1 MEVLA
6 HLLSIGVDFVVFGT
20 LPSLL
25 IIAAV
30 ICFSVRS
37 KIGDTKMK
45 RLAISMSFLAI
56 SVLWYL
62 IVWTLLSYKW
72 RDYQPVEMLRIVS
85 PMWFIW
91 CLLFLYLA
99 RRMYKPREEDKLNEI
114 MERNSQNDRGSN

>member
-1 MEVLA
+1 MEILS

-91 CLLFLYLA
+91 GLLFLYLA
-99 RRMYKPREEDKLNEI
+99 RRMYKPRAEDELNAMIE
-114 MERNSQNDRGSN
+114 QNQKQLGS

>member
-1 MEVLA
+1 MEILS
-6 HLLSIGVDFVVFGT
+6 HLLSIVVDFVAFGMA
-20 LPSLL
+20 PSLL

-72 RDYQPVEMLRIVS
+72 RDYQPGEMLRIVS

>member
-1 MEVLA
+1 MEVLS

-62 IVWTLLSYKW
+62 IVWMLLSYKW

-85 PMWFIW
+85 PAWVIW
-91 CLLFLYLA
+91 GLLFLYLA
-99 RRMYKPREEDKLNEI
+99 RRMYKPRAEDELNAMIE
-114 MERNSQNDRGSN
+114 QNQKQLGS

>member
-1 MEVLA
+1 MEVLS

-85 PMWFIW
+85 PAWVIW
-91 CLLFLYLA
+91 GLLFLYLA
-99 RRMYKPREEDKLNEI
+99 RRMYKPRAEDELNAMIE
-114 MERNSQNDRGSN
+114 QNQKQLGS

>member
-1 MEVLA
+1 MEVLS

-72 RDYQPVEMLRIVS
+72 RDYQPVEMLRVVS

-91 CLLFLYLA
+91 GLLFLYLA

>member
-1 MEVLA
+1 MEILS
-6 HLLSIGVDFVVFGT
+6 HLLSIVVDFVAFGMA
-20 LPSLL
+20 PSLL
-25 IIAAV
+25 IIVAV

-45 RLAISMSFLAI
+45 RLAISMSFLAV

-62 IVWTLLSYKW
+62 IVWALLSYKW
-72 RDYQPVEMLRIVS
+72 RDYQPGEMLRIVS

-99 RRMYKPREEDKLNEI
+99 RRMYKPRAEDELNAMIEK
-114 MERNSQNDRGSN
+114 NSQNDRGN